1 LISKALEV
9 FLKGKIMDTPDIK
22 RQKLEMWRSKLT
34 NLERELEEILVRRGE
49 AAREGDLRENA
60 AYQMATEDA
69 DTWRVR
75 IDEVK
80 KIIAALEK
88 GKK

>member
-1 LISKALEV
+1 MSDNLKQEKIKMWTEKLAQLE
-9 FLKGKIMDTPDIK
+9 K
-22 RQKLEMWRSKLT
+22 
-34 NLERELEEILVRRGE
+34 ELEEIRIRRGE

-60 AYQMATEDA
+60 AYQMATEDM

-80 KIIAALEK
+80 KILANLEQEEEQPLKQAA
-88 GKK
+88 